1 MHADC
6 EGELMQEGSNQEDI
20 WGANWIP
27 GTQSIEFEALINI
40 RPKQKNRSMTI
51 QDSVIKHQV
60 ENMIRQLL
68 ENE

>member
-1 MHADC
+1 
-6 EGELMQEGSNQEDI
+6 MQEGSNQEDT

-60 ENMIRQLL
+60 ENIIRQLL

>member
-1 MHADC
+1 
-6 EGELMQEGSNQEDI
+6 MQEGSNQEDI

-60 ENMIRQLL
+60 ENIIRQLL